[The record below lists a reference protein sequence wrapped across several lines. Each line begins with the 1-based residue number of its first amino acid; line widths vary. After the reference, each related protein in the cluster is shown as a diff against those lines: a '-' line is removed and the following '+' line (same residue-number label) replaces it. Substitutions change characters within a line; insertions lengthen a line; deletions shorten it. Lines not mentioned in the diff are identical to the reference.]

1 MSTGRRAL
9 ATAVAAVALLGAAA
23 LAVGAEGDGKAP
35 KGAVRDKHGT
45 ADGGAA
51 GDVDGAPSRAA
62 RCLSDEELTLM
73 SSLAH
78 RSEELEKKSREVEAR
93 EQRLADLESRLEKRI
108 QVYTELQSSLRAEAE
123 RRLANARERQKGLA
137 KIYESM
143 SPSDA
148 AARLAQ
154 MEREVAVEILRSM
167 KGPAAGKVLASLDN
181 DKAVDLSQGYVQ
193 PDATPDPPSASTN
206 R

>member
-1 MSTGRRAL
+1 MNGRRRRL
-9 ATAVAAVALLGAAA
+9 ATALAAVAMLGAAS
-23 LAVGAEGDGKAP
+23 LTVRAEGDAATP
-35 KGAVRDKHGT
+35 KGGSNDARAEAGASATT
-45 ADGGAA
+45 APST
-51 GDVDGAPSRAA
+51 APSRSA

-73 SSLAH
+73 SSLAQ
-78 RSEELEKKSREVEAR
+78 RNDELEKKERELEGR
-93 EQRLADLESRLEKRI
+93 ERRLADLETRLETRI
-108 QVYTELQSSLRAEAE
+108 RVYTELQRKLSTETE
-123 RRLANARERQKGLA
+123 RRLANAKERQKGLA

-181 DKAVDLSQGYVQ
+181 DKAVDLSQGYVE
-193 PDATPDPPSASTN
+193 PDASPDPPSASTS